1 MSRNGGVY
9 SSFIVSFVCFVLAY
23 ILKITIVDRDPDTYI
38 GPPPV
43 LAFFGAI
50 ILTLIGVVMAFLGIA
65 KRIGIIKQPDN
76 SDIFR

>member
-1 MSRNGGVY
+1 MSKNGEGY

-23 ILKITIVDRDPDTYI
+23 ILKVTIVDRDPNTYI

-50 ILTLIGVVMAFLGIA
+50 ILTLIGVVTAFLGIA
-65 KRIGIIKQPDN
+65 KRIGLIKQPDN

>member
-1 MSRNGGVY
+1 MSKNGGGY
-9 SSFIVSFVCFVLAY
+9 SSFTVSFVCFVLAY

-50 ILTLIGVVMAFLGIA
+50 ILTLIGVVTAFLGIA
-65 KRIGIIKQPDN
+65 KRIGLIKQLDN

>member
-1 MSRNGGVY
+1 MSKYGGGY
-9 SSFIVSFVCFVLAY
+9 SSFIVSFVCFILAY
-23 ILKITIVDRDPDTYI
+23 ILKITIVDRDPNTYI

-50 ILTLIGVVMAFLGIA
+50 ILTLIGVVTAFLGIA
-65 KRIGIIKQPDN
+65 KRIGLIKQLDN